1 MDSAA
6 TANACPLLVGVCI
19 GSEYAFPETM
29 MALMEKISREGRD
42 LLPGKRAIVA
52 EYVRE
57 VPFSMHST
65 VRYDVVLDRISHQR
79 PFLGEW
85 LKKVILDGAYV
96 INNPHHFQS
105 KKKSYGYAAGVRL
118 GFDIPRTYLLP
129 PKSSYV
135 DWRNMEPAFDVVST
149 GSEVGYPMYMKPYDG
164 GGWRNVTRIYEP
176 PGLRES
182 YAVSGGQV
190 MTIQEEVNFDYF
202 IRCICI
208 GSSVLPLSYDPNAYH
223 HERYPGERR
232 VPDHILKECGRTA
245 RIITAFLGFE
255 MNSVEILVQV
265 SKETS
270 EGGSGNPPR
279 ETEKIE
285 KMYLIDFNN
294 PVPDMSLVSLH
305 RFFPTVVWE
314 MTRRLLFVGIT
325 RRRFRHESG
334 VDRYIDLARSAA
346 SHEEKMTG
354 YERLAAEFWGRQE
367 YLEFTDNHCRDD
379 YVKLETGLFKGPE
392 FEVIM
397 KKEIYDTFHD
407 HSDPDKYQR
416 FIERYNGLLAMSEAG
431 DAAFM
436 R

>member
-6 TANACPLLVGVCI
+6 NSNPCPLLVGVCI
-19 GSEYAFPETM
+19 GSEYAFPEAM
-29 MALMEKISREGRD
+29 MALMEKISREGRS
-42 LLPGKRAIVA
+42 LLPGNRAIAA

-105 KKKSYGYAAGVRL
+105 KRKSYGYAAGVRL
-118 GFDIPRTYLLP
+118 GLDIPRTYLLP

-190 MTIQEEVNFDYF
+190 MTIQEDVNFDYF

-223 HERYPGERR
+223 HERYPKERR
-232 VPDHILKECGRTA
+232 APEHILKECSRIA

-265 SKETS
+265 TREPGET
-270 EGGSGNPPR
+270 GPDGQQTMN
-279 ETEKIE
+279 EKID
-285 KMYLIDFNN
+285 KAFLIDFNN

-305 RFFPTVVWE
+305 RFFPAVVWE
-314 MTRRLLFVGIT
+314 MTRRLLFVGLS
-325 RRRFRHESG
+325 RRKFRHESG
-334 VDRYIDLARSAA
+334 VDGYLDISRSED
-346 SHEEKMTG
+346 SYEDKMKG
-354 YERLAAEFWGRQE
+354 YERIANDFWGRQE
-367 YLEFTDNHCRDD
+367 YLEFTHNHYIDE
-379 YVKLETGLFKGPE
+379 YVKLESSLFKGPE
-392 FEVIM
+392 FEIIL
-397 KKEIYDTFHD
+397 KKEVYDTFHD

-416 FIERYNGLLAMSEAG
+416 FIERYNSLLATAEA
-431 DAAFM
+431 DDIAFI